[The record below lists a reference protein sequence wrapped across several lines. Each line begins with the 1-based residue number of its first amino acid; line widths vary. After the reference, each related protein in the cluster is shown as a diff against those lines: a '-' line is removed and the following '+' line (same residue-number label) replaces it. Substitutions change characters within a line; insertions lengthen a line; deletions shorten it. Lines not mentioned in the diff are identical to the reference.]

1 MSLSPLNSDVHISP
15 LNSDIH
21 ISPLNSDVHISPLNS
36 DVHISPLNSDVHI
49 LPLVILTKKSGKF
62 QISRT
67 FNPILKRYQMRS
79 SFNVVFSLK
88 NIVQYYLLI
97 NKNKFKLTY

>member
-1 MSLSPLNSDVHISP
+1 MKKMSVK
-15 LNSDIH
+15 
-21 ISPLNSDVHISPLNS
+21 
-36 DVHISPLNSDVHI
+36 I
-49 LPLVILTKKSGKF
+49 LKYENHGCLYNTRDWNVGFVSVYFYLHFNKSFGGLKNVILTKKSGKF

-88 NIVQYYLLI
+88 STLI
-97 NKNKFKLTY
+97 